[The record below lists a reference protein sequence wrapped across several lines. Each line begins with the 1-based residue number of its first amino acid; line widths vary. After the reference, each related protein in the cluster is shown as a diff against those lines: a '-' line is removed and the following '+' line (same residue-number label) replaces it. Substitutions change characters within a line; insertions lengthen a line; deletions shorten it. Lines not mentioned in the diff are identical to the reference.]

1 VQLGKLRSE
10 VARIRSLEAEVMALS
25 NDPPEDARRMATE
38 LGLDFPVL
46 SNPSMDVIYRY
57 RMKGERMAMADMGY
71 VLIDKAGRIRAHRI
85 DREFGEHAGEIV
97 EHLERLSRASAEVR

>member
-1 VQLGKLRSE
+1 MQLGKLR
-10 VARIRSLEAEVMALS
+10 VDVGRIRALGAEVFAIS
-25 NDPPEDARRMATE
+25 NDGPEDARRMATE

-71 VLIDKAGRIRAHRI
+71 VLIDASGRIREHRI
-85 DREFGEHAGEIV
+85 DRRFGEHIGDLV
-97 EHLERLSRASAEVR
+97 ESLQRMADRRGPA